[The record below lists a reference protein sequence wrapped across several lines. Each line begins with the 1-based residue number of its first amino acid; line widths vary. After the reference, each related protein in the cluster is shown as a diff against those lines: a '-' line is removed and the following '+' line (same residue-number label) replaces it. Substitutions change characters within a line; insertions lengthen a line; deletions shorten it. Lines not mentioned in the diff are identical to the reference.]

1 VTASISRWQYV
12 TKLTYSNTIS
22 YANILPH
29 LDAPVQLPSFFWT
42 IKNQTA
48 TGCFTAAIPV
58 KKTRI
63 CILKIDAKHHEKS
76 GVSYSKSRPAP
87 HCRVLPPDICWMLHD
102 DSCNCFHVAMVTNN
116 PGDRKQQLALYRR
129 CAVKTENQ
137 HAALL
142 GWKFS
147 SICVWPLRY
156 LKFADTAYCRR
167 LCHRVWGCYLSWTV
181 TLWERHDGVQA

>member
-1 VTASISRWQYV
+1 MAVCDKADIFKYDQLCQHLATSRRSGTV
-12 TKLTYSNTIS
+12 AFL
-22 YANILPH
+22 L
-29 LDAPVQLPSFFWT
+29 LDDQKSDRNWMFYGG
-42 IKNQTA
+42 NSR
-48 TGCFTAAIPV
+48 